1 MSYRPL
7 YEDPTYDDDGQC
19 VDEDAVQDPGD
30 LEYDE
35 DLGEWIDNSSY
46 DPHDTINS

>member
-19 VDEDAVQDPGD
+19 VDEDADWEDMEACYTQTDPEEFGP
-30 LEYDE
+30 Y
-35 DLGEWIDNSSY
+35 S
-46 DPHDTINS
+46 TINS

>member
-19 VDEDAVQDPGD
+19 VDEDSVVDPGD
-30 LEYDE
+30 LVYD
-35 DLGEWIDNSSY
+35 DDSGEWIENISY
-46 DPHDTINS
+46 DPRDTVNS

>member
-19 VDEDAVQDPGD
+19 VDEDAD
-30 LEYDE
+30 LELDE
-35 DLGEWIDNSSY
+35 GEEVSY
-46 DPHDTINS
+46 DPYDTLNS